1 MRIGGNLKDELREI
15 KIKRGKLR
23 NKRRIEM
30 ERSLIE
36 RGWKMRR
43 RIVIGRKNL
52 KRMGLK
58 MDKILRKWIEIG
70 KIGINI
76 VKKRRKKLKREGIF
90 ERRRK
95 KGEKELLKMIKKK
108 RIKIDIENGVV
119 DKVMR
124 KRKNVKRIVY
134 RIEKRIKKMGRLN
147 GIEIKKEKKDW
158 KRRKGR

>member
-52 KRMGLK
+52 ERMGLK